1 MLNLKVL
8 LRKQKTHTVD
18 KRKRIAVSSL
28 IKEGGPW
35 QNAPKHT
42 NKHIEAAI
50 EYALENGW
58 KYIETG
64 KSAHAFCILRC
75 TQGHTEHSMSV
86 YSTPNLK
93 TVQKTS

>member
-1 MLNLKVL
+1 MA
-8 LRKQKTHTVD
+8 
-18 KRKRIAVSSL
+18 KR
-28 IKEGGPW
+28 
-35 QNAPKHT
+35 PKHT

-86 YSTPNLK
+86 YSTPKKPEDRAKDILRMVKKCTPSEDTKEPENEENENE
-93 TVQKTS
+93 TNE